1 MKPETGQRQEVLSVP
16 LRVAGQRLDIY
27 LVQSLNGVSRKAI
40 KQALD
45 GGQVFVDGRV
55 ARRAS
60 QLLSGGETLRLTF
73 SGLAVASALPEP
85 KILLLDEALLA
96 LDKPAGMPSHPT
108 GSGRLDALS
117 WASRWLR
124 DNQGQGMEPILLHR
138 LDADTSGV
146 LLLARTAA
154 ANRSLARMF
163 AERQMDKSYLALVA
177 GTPPAEFSVDNY
189 LRAGKR
195 GRTESVHSGGQR
207 AQTDFSTLGQGAGF
221 ALVEARPK
229 TGRTHQI
236 RVHLAGSGYPL
247 LGDGLYGGPETLPG
261 AAGLVFRRHLLHAR
275 SLQFPHPSAD
285 RLVTL
290 EATVAEDFLPLIQLL
305 PQAPDQL
312 KPIC

>member
-1 MKPETGQRQEVLSVP
+1 MKRAMVQRQEVLSVP
-16 LRVAGQRLDIY
+16 LAVAGQRLDLY
-27 LVQSLNGVSRKAI
+27 LVQSLSGVSRKAI

-60 QLLSGGETLRLTF
+60 QVLSGGETLRLTL
-73 SGLAVASALPEP
+73 SGLAFAGALPEP

-124 DNQGQGMEPILLHR
+124 ETQGQETEPILLHR

-146 LLLARTAA
+146 LLLARSAA
-154 ANRSLARMF
+154 ANRTLSRLF
-163 AERQMDKSYLALVA
+163 AERQMRKSYLALVA
-177 GTPPAEFSVDNY
+177 GTPPAQFAVDNY
-189 LRAGKR
+189 LRAGNR

-207 AQTDFSTLGQGAGF
+207 AQTEFSTLGQGAGF

-247 LGDGLYGGPETLPG
+247 LGDGLYAGPETLPG
-261 AAGLVFRRHLLHAR
+261 VEGLVFRRHLLHAR
-275 SLQFPHPSAD
+275 SLQFPHPIED

-290 EATVAEDFLPLIQLL
+290 EAAVAEDFLPLIQRL
-305 PQAPDQL
+305 PQIPAQL
-312 KPIC
+312 KPLR